1 MAKLSIN
8 NVTLRI
14 PIRNPA
20 DNSLKSLIKKK
31 IKEKK
36 NKIKTPLNIVG
47 GELDKVDETN
57 YVTALRNIDL
67 KLFNGYKLGIIGHN
81 GSGKTTLLKLM
92 AGVYQPTFGECIS
105 EGDIYTI
112 FTSSIGMDMD
122 LNGLENIKLRCIMHG
137 KNSEQIKE
145 IEKDVIDFCEFGE
158 FINFPLRT
166 YSSGM
171 LIRLSFAL
179 STAFNSEILLIDE
192 NLDAGDITFKNKSQL
207 RVAKFLKSTGILVIV
222 SHSMDTIQK
231 FCTKCLL
238 LEKGRVIFSGNTKSV
253 IQKYKNRYK

>member
-1 MAKLSIN
+1 MAKLSLS

-14 PIRNPA
+14 PIRNPS
-20 DNSLKSLIKKK
+20 DNSLKSLIQKK

-36 NKIKTPLNIVG
+36 KRIMKTSSIVG
-47 GELDKVDETN
+47 GALNKINEVN
-57 YVTALRNIDL
+57 YVTALDCINL
-67 KLFNGYKLGIIGHN
+67 KLSDGDKLGIIGHN

-92 AGVYQPTFGECIS
+92 AGVYQPTFGECKS
-105 EGDIYTI
+105 DGDIYTI

-122 LNGLENIKLRCIMHG
+122 LNGIENIKLRCIMHG
-137 KNSEQIKE
+137 KNLNQIKD
-145 IEKDVIDFCEFGE
+145 IEKNVIDFCELGE

-179 STAFNSEILLIDE
+179 STAFNSDILLIDE
-192 NLDAGDITFKNKSQL
+192 NLDAGDITFKNKSQM
-207 RVAKFLKSTGILVIV
+207 RVEKFLESSGILVIV

-238 LEKGRVIFSGNTKSV
+238 LEKGKIIFSGNTKSA
-253 IQKYKNRYK
+253 IENYQSRYK